1 MRIAQLR
8 LSGGDVHAAL
18 VTGGEV
24 VDVADPAAG
33 LSGVAEFL
41 DRAVETGRPVTD
53 LLQQRVSSG
62 GGRRYPNERLLAGEE
77 VNGARLTM
85 PITPRDA
92 WGCGVTYKRS
102 AEFRDEETTGSAT
115 KGMYDYV
122 YSAERPETFWKGNAA
137 HCVGPFEPIS
147 VRRDSTFTA
156 PEPELALVL
165 DRNGGLIGFT
175 VADDVSAWDIERENP
190 LYLPQS
196 KIFLGCLAIGPV
208 IVTPDEAGSGMD
220 LDLRCRILRAGAA
233 IFDGSVNTSRI
244 GRTFEQLIEFLTRDN
259 PIGNGTVVCT
269 GTGVIAERE
278 HALRN
283 GDIVEI
289 TIEKIGRIAN
299 PVRQLGSKQV

>member
-8 LSGGDVHAAL
+8 LSDGQVHAAL
-18 VTGGEV
+18 VVGDEV

-33 LSGVAEFL
+33 LSGTADFL
-41 DRAVETGRPVTD
+41 DRALATDRPLTD
-53 LLQQRVSSG
+53 LLEQRLTG
-62 GGRRYPNERLLAGEE
+62 GGGARWPSERLLKGEK
-77 VNGARLTM
+77 VRGARLTM

-102 AEFRDEETTGSAT
+102 AEFRDEETTGSST

-147 VRRDSTFTA
+147 IRRDSEFTA

-165 DRNGGLIGFT
+165 DRNGRIVGFT

-196 KIFLGCLAIGPV
+196 KIFLGCLSIGPV
-208 IVTPDEAGSGMD
+208 IVTPDELGTGMD
-220 LDLRCRILRAGAA
+220 LDLRCRILRGGNA

-244 GRTFEQLIEFLTRDN
+244 GRTFEQLIDFLTRDN
-259 PIGNGTVVCT
+259 AIGNGTIVCT

-278 HALRN
+278 HALKD
-283 GDIVEI
+283 GDVVEI
-289 TIEKIGRIAN
+289 TIDRIGTIAN
-299 PVRQLGSKQV
+299 PVRKLA

>member
-8 LSGGDVHAAL
+8 LDNGEVHAA
-18 VTGGEV
+18 VFDGDQV

-33 LSGVAEFL
+33 LAGVAEYL
-41 DRAVETGRPVTD
+41 DRAVATGRPLAD
-53 LLQQRVSSG
+53 LLGQRLSAG
-62 GGRRYPNERLLAGEE
+62 GGARRPAGPLLAGDS
-77 VNGARLTM
+77 VQGARLTM

-102 AEFRDEETTGSAT
+102 AEFRDEETTGSST

-147 VRRDSTFTA
+147 VRSDSDFTA

-165 DRNGGLIGFT
+165 DKNGGLIGFT

-196 KIFLGCLAIGPV
+196 KIFLGCLSIGPV
-208 IVTPDEAGSGMD
+208 IVTPDELGSGMD
-220 LDLRCRILRAGAA
+220 LDLRCRILRGGQP

-269 GTGVIAERE
+269 GTGVIAERQ
-278 HALRN
+278 HALQQ
-283 GDIVEI
+283 GDVVEI
-289 TIEKIGRIAN
+289 EISKIGKIAN
-299 PVRQLGSKQV
+299 PVRKL

>member
-8 LSGGDVHAAL
+8 LDTGDVHAA
-18 VTGGEV
+18 VVVGEEV

-33 LSGVAEFL
+33 LAGVAEFL
-41 DRAVETGRPVTD
+41 DRAVATGRPLAE
-53 LLQQRVSSG
+53 LLGRRLRG
-62 GGRRYPNERLLAGEE
+62 GGGARRPAGPLLAGEA
-77 VNGARLTM
+77 VRGARLTA

-102 AEFRDEETTGSAT
+102 AEFRDEETTGTAT

-122 YSAERPETFWKGNAA
+122 YSAARPETFWKGNGS

-147 VRRDSTFTA
+147 IRRDSEFTA

-165 DRNGGLIGFT
+165 DRNGAIVGFT

-196 KIFLGCLAIGPV
+196 KIFRGCLSIGPI
-208 IVTPDEAGSGMD
+208 IVTPDELGSGRD
-220 LDLRCRILRAGAA
+220 LDLRCRILRGGSP
-233 IFDGSVNTSRI
+233 IFDGSINTSQI
-244 GRTFEQLIEFLTRDN
+244 GRTFEQLIEYLTRDN
-259 PIGNGTVVCT
+259 PIGNGTIVCT

-278 HALRN
+278 HALQD
-283 GDIVEI
+283 GDVVEI
-289 TIEKIGRIAN
+289 EIAKIGKIAN
-299 PVRQLGSKQV
+299 PVTKLA

>member
-8 LSGGDVHAAL
+8 LPDGQIHAA
-18 VTGGEV
+18 VVAGDEV

-33 LSGVAEFL
+33 LTGTADFL
-41 DRAVETGRPVTD
+41 DRALESGRPVGE
-53 LLQQRVSSG
+53 LLERRLAAG
-62 GGRRYPNERLLAGEE
+62 GGTHWPSERLLAGDD
-77 VNGARLTM
+77 VRGVRLAA

-102 AEFRDEETTGSAT
+102 AEFRDEETTGTGT

-122 YSAERPETFWKGNAA
+122 YSAERPETFWKGGPN
-137 HCVGPFEPIS
+137 HCVGPFDPVSI
-147 VRRDSTFTA
+147 RRDSEFTA

-165 DRNGGLIGFT
+165 DRNGGLVGFT

-196 KIFLGCLAIGPV
+196 KIFVGCLSIGPV
-208 IVTPDEAGSGMD
+208 IVTPDELGSGMD
-220 LDLRCRILRAGAA
+220 LDLRCRILRGGAA

-244 GRTFEQLIEFLTRDN
+244 GRSFEQLIEYLTRDN
-259 PIGNGTVVCT
+259 AIGNGTICCT

-278 HALRN
+278 HALRD
-283 GDIVEI
+283 GDVVEI
-289 TIEKIGRIAN
+289 TIDRIGRIAN
-299 PVRQLGSKQV
+299 PVRKLA

>member
-1 MRIAQLR
+1 MRIAQLK
-8 LSGGDVHAAL
+8 LSGGEVHAAL
-18 VTGGEV
+18 VAGDEI

-33 LSGVAEFL
+33 LTGIADFL
-41 DRAVETGRPVTD
+41 DRAVTTGRPLSD
-53 LLQQRVSSG
+53 LLQQRLNAG
-62 GGRRYPNERLLAGEE
+62 GGSRWPSERLLAGEE
-77 VNGARLTM
+77 VRGARVTM

-102 AEFRDEETTGSAT
+102 AEFRDEETTGSST

-147 VRRDSTFTA
+147 IRRDSEFTA

-165 DRNGGLIGFT
+165 DKSGQIVGFT

-196 KIFLGCLAIGPV
+196 KIFLGCLSIGPV
-208 IVTPDEAGSGMD
+208 IVTPDELGTGMD
-220 LDLRCRILRAGAA
+220 LDLRCRILRGGSA

-244 GRTFEQLIEFLTRDN
+244 GRTFEQLVDFLTRDN
-259 PIGNGTVVCT
+259 PIGNGTIVCT

-278 HALRN
+278 HALRD
-283 GDIVEI
+283 GDVVEI
-289 TIEKIGRIAN
+289 TIDRIGTVAN
-299 PVRQLGSKQV
+299 PVRKLGG

>member
-1 MRIAQLR
+1 MRIAQLK
-8 LSGGDVHAAL
+8 LAGGEVHAAL
-18 VTGGEV
+18 VVGDEV

-33 LSGVAEFL
+33 LTGTADFL
-41 DRAVETGRPVTD
+41 DRAVETGRSLPE
-53 LLQQRVSSG
+53 LLDKQLAAGAGTRW
-62 GGRRYPNERLLAGEE
+62 PAERLLAGEE
-77 VNGARLTM
+77 VRGARLTA

-102 AEFRDEETTGSAT
+102 AEFRDEETSGTST

-122 YSAERPETFWKGNAA
+122 YSAERPEIFWKGTAA

-147 VRRDSTFTA
+147 IRRDSEFTA

-175 VADDVSAWDIERENP
+175 AADDVSAWDIERENP

-196 KIFLGCLAIGPV
+196 KIFVGCLAIGPV

-220 LDLRCRILRAGAA
+220 LDLRCRILRGEQA

-244 GRTFEQLIEFLTRDN
+244 GRSFEQLIEYLTRDN
-259 PIGNGTVVCT
+259 AIGNGTIVCT

-278 HALRN
+278 HALRT
-283 GDIVEI
+283 GDVVEI
-289 TIEKIGRIAN
+289 TIDKIGRIAN
-299 PVRQLGSKQV
+299 PVRKLP